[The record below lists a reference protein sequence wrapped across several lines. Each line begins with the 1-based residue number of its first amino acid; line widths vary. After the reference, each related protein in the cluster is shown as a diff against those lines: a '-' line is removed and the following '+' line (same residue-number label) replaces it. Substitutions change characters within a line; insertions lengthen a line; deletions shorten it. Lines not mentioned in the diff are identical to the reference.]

1 MRVSCSLAII
11 AFLLA
16 YLVVVP
22 MSSSASSL
30 LHSASSG
37 YLDLRPNQGPVGID
51 VEITGQVTIPDQ
63 DQSCSISSPTN
74 GAIITADACA
84 VNGGGS
90 SSGNFTGSFTVGN
103 VPPGQY
109 VIEVT
114 ACAGNN
120 GCTPS
125 NGDWVQAI
133 FVTQGNANQCCKPD
147 IEINGGAV
155 PGFTV
160 QVFGSGFSL
169 SDNSCSLSG
178 PPVSSVISCQI
189 SGGSLTG
196 LFVVANVPGGYYQ
209 VAATGSP
216 TGDSASTNVGVS
228 GQTAAGIPGFP
239 TEAIV
244 LGLLL
249 GLVFIILIRRN
260 ARTTRAKRH

>member
-1 MRVSCSLAII
+1 LRISFSLAVI

-16 YLVVVP
+16 CLVVVP
-22 MSSSASSL
+22 MSISASSL

-37 YLDLRPNQGPVGID
+37 YLDLSPNQGPVGIE
-51 VEITGQVTIPDQ
+51 VEITGQVNVPDQ

-125 NGDWVQAI
+125 DGDWVQAI
-133 FVTQGNANQCCKPD
+133 FVTQGNANQCCKPS
-147 IEINGGAV
+147 IEISPYGAI
-155 PGFTV
+155 PGYTV

-178 PPVSSVISCQI
+178 PSVSSVISCQI
-189 SGGSLTG
+189 SKGSLTG
-196 LFVVANVPGGYYQ
+196 LFVVANVPGGFYQ
-209 VAATGSP
+209 LAATGSP

-228 GQTAAGIPGFP
+228 QQTAGGIPGFP
-239 TEAIV
+239 IEAIV

-249 GLVFIILIRRN
+249 GGVFVILMRRN
-260 ARTTRAKRH
+260 ARTIR